1 MASALTAEQLNAFR
15 KQLKDRFIA
24 LREELRQEMLASDEE
39 HYVDLAGRVNDL
51 EERAVADLLIDL
63 ELDEIDRHVEEIRN
77 IDAALIRI
85 AEGNYGVCVDCD
97 EPIPA
102 ARLQAYP
109 TAKRCLNCQAAHE
122 KEPLEPAT
130 PSI

>member
-1 MASALTAEQLNAFR
+1 MASALTAKQLSAFR
-15 KQLKDRFIA
+15 QQLKDRFTT

-51 EERAVADLLIDL
+51 EERAVADLLVDL
-63 ELDEIDRHVEEIRN
+63 DLANIDRHVDEVRA

-85 AEGNYGVCVDCD
+85 AEGNYGVCIDCD

-109 TAKRCLNCQAAHE
+109 TAKRCLACQAAHE

>member
-1 MASALTAEQLNAFR
+1 MASELTAQQLSTFR
-15 KQLKDRFIA
+15 KQLKDRFTA

-39 HYVDLAGRVNDL
+39 HFVDLAGRVNDL
-51 EERAVADLLIDL
+51 EERAVADLLVDL
-63 ELDEIDRHVEEIRN
+63 ELDEIDRHVDEVRD

-85 AEGNYGVCVDCD
+85 AEGNYGVCIDCN
-97 EPIPA
+97 EPIPT

-109 TAKRCLNCQAAHE
+109 TAKRCLNCQTAHE